1 MVTRTRVKKPKGHEG
16 SNTAAG
22 TVRSGPRARR
32 AGGDEPIDEPKQ
44 NSMEENGRSV
54 AWQNGDI
61 AGMQ

>member
-1 MVTRTRVKKPKGHEG
+1 MKARTPRPAPPSGPDRVHGAP
-16 SNTAAG
+16 AG
-22 TVRSGPRARR
+22 TNQSTNV
-32 AGGDEPIDEPKQ
+32 KQ